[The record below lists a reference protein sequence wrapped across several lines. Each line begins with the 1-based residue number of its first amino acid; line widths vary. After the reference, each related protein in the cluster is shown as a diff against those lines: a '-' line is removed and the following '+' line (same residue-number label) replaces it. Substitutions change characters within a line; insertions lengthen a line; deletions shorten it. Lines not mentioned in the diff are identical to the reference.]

1 VYYDDKLILR
11 MLMLMLLLLSLLLLM
26 NVLYSL
32 SLSHL
37 THCIKPQRLRLRLY
51 SSSSSSIPPSSSS
64 SSSSSSNPLKL
75 KVRQHVN
82 PLALKYQIPIKLQD
96 DWLLSAYNNPNRP
109 FVIDI
114 GCAKGTWALNYAKR
128 NPDVNVLGLEIRR
141 PVVEF
146 ANKRK
151 HRWGLSNVHFLSCN
165 ANIDLDRILS
175 TITGVPSEP
184 LNQNQSIFDKIRSK
198 NKNFQFNLL
207 ENKENDDDN
216 DKDDD
221 NNDDNDDLQEND
233 NDNGNGDY
241 DYEKTLKAYNDF
253 LISNLQSPIDFSS
266 GSNTLFRNFN
276 ENNNEKSYIKIVTL
290 QFPDPHFKAK
300 HKKRRV
306 MNDKLV
312 DTITKHIQQ
321 NTPIFVQSD
330 ILEVLEDIVET
341 LSSSTNVSPA
351 PEYSINQL
359 DDNINPV
366 GIMTEREIATL
377 AKKLPVYRMLFYR
390 K

>member
-1 VYYDDKLILR
+1 MLKILVLSFIVFIAMRISSSSIRTTHFILR
-11 MLMLMLLLLSLLLLM
+11 
-26 NVLYSL
+26 
-32 SLSHL
+32 
-37 THCIKPQRLRLRLY
+37 KARLGLVLY
-51 SSSSSSIPPSSSS
+51 SSSSSQTSSSS
-64 SSSSSSNPLKL
+64 SSSPSSSRDPLKL

-96 DWLLSAYNNPNRP
+96 DWLLSAYNNPDRP
-109 FVIDI
+109 FVVDI

-146 ANKRK
+146 ALKRK
-151 HRWGLSNVHFLSCN
+151 QRWGLSNVHFLSCN
-165 ANIDLDRILS
+165 ANIDLDNILS
-175 TITGVPSEP
+175 TITGIPSDP
-184 LNQNQSIFDKIRSK
+184 LIRRESIIEKIRNK
-198 NKNFQFNLL
+198 NKNFQFHM
-207 ENKENDDDN
+207 ENNENDDKNDN
-216 DKDDD
+216 D
-221 NNDDNDDLQEND
+221 DDNDDLQDNAND
-233 NDNGNGDY
+233 NGDY

-253 LISNLQSPIDFSS
+253 LLSNLQQPIDFQSDAS
-266 GSNTLFRNFN
+266 ASNTLFKNTNDN
-276 ENNNEKSYIKIVTL
+276 ENRSIKIVTL

-312 DTITKHIQQ
+312 ETITKHLKS

-341 LSSSTNVSPA
+341 LSASPEVSPST
-351 PEYSINQL
+351 EYNIEQL
-359 DDNINPV
+359 NDNKNPV

-377 AKKLPVYRMLFYR
+377 AKDLPVYRMLFYR

>member
-1 VYYDDKLILR
+1 VYYDDKLMR
-11 MLMLMLLLLSLLLLM
+11 MMLMLMLLSLLLM

-37 THCIKPQRLRLRLY
+37 SHCIKPQRLRLRLY
-51 SSSSSSIPPSSSS
+51 SSIPPPSSSSS

-82 PLALKYQIPIKLQD
+82 PLALKYQIPINLQD

-151 HRWGLSNVHFLSCN
+151 LRWGLSNVHFLSCN

-184 LNQNQSIFDKIRSK
+184 LNQSQSIFDKIRSK

-216 DKDDD
+216 SDDKDDD
-221 NNDDNDDLQEND
+221 NNNDNDDLQEND

-253 LISNLQSPIDFSS
+253 LVSNLQSPIDFSS

-276 ENNNEKSYIKIVTL
+276 ENNERSYIKIVTL

-312 DTITKHIQQ
+312 HTITKHIKP

-341 LSSSTNVSPA
+341 LSSSTDVSPA
-351 PEYSINQL
+351 PEYSMNQL

-390 K
+390 N

>member
-1 VYYDDKLILR
+1 
-11 MLMLMLLLLSLLLLM
+11 MLMLMLMLLSLLLLM

-37 THCIKPQRLRLRLY
+37 SHCIKPQRLRLRLY
-51 SSSSSSIPPSSSS
+51 SSTPPPSSIPPSSSS
-64 SSSSSSNPLKL
+64 SSSSSIPPLSSSSSSNPLKL

-82 PLALKYQIPIKLQD
+82 PLALKYQIPINLQD
-96 DWLLSAYNNPNRP
+96 DWLLSAYDNPNRP

-175 TITGVPSEP
+175 TITGIPSEP
-184 LNQNQSIFDKIRSK
+184 LNQSQSIFDKIKSK
-198 NKNFQFNLL
+198 HKNFQFNLL
-207 ENKENDDDN
+207 ENKENDDD
-216 DKDDD
+216 KDDD
-221 NNDDNDDLQEND
+221 NDDNDDLQEND
-233 NDNGNGDY
+233 NDNGDY

-253 LISNLQSPIDFSS
+253 LVSNLQSPIDFTS

-276 ENNNEKSYIKIVTL
+276 ENSERSYIKIVTL

-306 MNDKLV
+306 MNDRLV
-312 DTITKHIQQ
+312 NTITKHIKS

-341 LSSSTNVSPA
+341 LSASTNISPA
-351 PEYSINQL
+351 PEYSMNQL
-359 DDNINPV
+359 DENINPV